1 MNLIPPIYRWI
12 AGVLLLAGLLL
23 ASYQHGRQ
31 TMAGEVA
38 REQRDNERLAA
49 AQIAAKQRRIDA
61 LFASLEAAR
70 TAQKPKDRIITK
82 EIIKY
87 ETTVPADRRCAL
99 DGAWRVLHDAAATG
113 QPANP
118 SSLVAGAAPA
128 VTDATALETVGENYN
143 RCRDAIDQV
152 SGWRAWY
159 GLASSPTDGHHLS
172 AHAQVQAND

>member
-1 MNLIPPIYRWI
+1 MNLIPPIYRW
-12 AGVLLLAGLLL
+12 LAGILILAALLL

-38 REQRDNERLAA
+38 QEQRDSERLAA

-61 LFASLEAAR
+61 LFANLESAR

-113 QPANP
+113 QPADP
-118 SSLVAGAAPA
+118 ASLVASAAPA
-128 VTDATALETVGENYN
+128 VTDATAIETVGENYN

-152 SGWRAWY
+152 SGWQAWY
-159 GLASSPTDGHHLS
+159 GVASSVTSS
-172 AHAQVQAND
+172 APEN